1 MTSIN
6 KCILIFPPVWLPDV
20 PFLSTPAL
28 TAFLKQNNIEVEQID
43 LNIEFWRNLYSTDN
57 LSILYKTIGETFND
71 LVVRTELNHSEIEV
85 VKKLSIINEL
95 PKSQFI
101 DEVSKGII
109 TRDVLLE
116 LIGFSN
122 EFKSHKSNSN
132 INNNQSDSL
141 IKQDY
146 HDLLYNNISLSQYSY
161 SINDLL
167 RISNDI
173 ENPYF
178 RFYSDFFKTKP
189 ELETPYLF
197 GISIAANNQVV
208 PAFILASFIKQ
219 HNKHCKIVIGGSWC
233 TLVEEEMA
241 KHLLQFEAIDYMVV
255 REGEVPLLKLIQALK
270 NSNNPEQ
277 INGIYYKENGKVL
290 YHKSLENLSQD
301 ILPTPDFSGINV
313 NAYFEK
319 DTLPIQT
326 SRGCYWGKCI
336 FCSYPI
342 IEQKFKQR
350 NIDKVIEDIKRLQ
363 SLHGTKVFSFVD
375 SLVSPSFAN
384 KLSDRLIAEN
394 IIIEWIILARFEK
407 QFNHELLIKMS
418 RSGCTTICW
427 GLESGNQRVLDVI
440 NKNINLDTAKNI
452 LFHSSSANIHNRVL
466 VMFGLP
472 TETYLE
478 ANDTINFVKENE
490 KYIHSLSYNF
500 YHPEKNTPI
509 ENFSKTQNIQL
520 KQNLDKELNYGYDWQ
535 SELTSH
541 EIITIFKTY
550 TELNNLIQKNGNAY
564 KGISGIHRVINN
576 NTINS
581 SFRIGIENFSVISY
595 INVEIKPERIFYEVI
610 NN

>member
-43 LNIEFWRNLYSTDN
+43 LNIEFWQNLYSEDY
-57 LSILYKTIGETFND
+57 LSILHIALIETFND
-71 LVVRTELNHSEIEV
+71 LTAKTELNQSEIEV
-85 VKKLSIINEL
+85 IKKLSIIKEL

-109 TRDVLLE
+109 TRDVLIE

-122 EFKSHKSNSN
+122 EFKSYTSNN
-132 INNNQSDSL
+132 TKNYNHSDSL

-161 SINDLL
+161 SIKDLL
-167 RISNDI
+167 NISTDRK
-173 ENPYF
+173 NPYHL
-178 RFYSDFFKTKP
+178 FYSNFFNTKS
-189 ELETPYLF
+189 ELETPCLF

-208 PAFILASFIKQ
+208 PAFTLAFFIKQ
-219 HNKHCKIVIGGSWC
+219 HNQNCKVVIGGSWC
-233 TLVEEEMA
+233 TLVEKELA
-241 KHLLQFEAIDYMVV
+241 KNILQFDFIDYIVV
-255 REGEVPLLKLIQALK
+255 REGEVPLLNLIQSLK
-270 NSNNPEQ
+270 KSTEPEQ
-277 INGIYYKENGKVL
+277 LKDIYYQKNREVL
-290 YHKSLENLSQD
+290 YNNSFENLSQD
-301 ILPTPDFSGINV
+301 ILPTPDFSGLNV

-342 IEQKFKQR
+342 IEKKFKQR
-350 NIDKVIEDIKRLQ
+350 NVDKVIEDIKRLQ

-375 SLVSPSFAN
+375 SLVSPSFAD

-394 IIIEWIILARFEK
+394 IIIEWIILARLEK
-407 QFNHELLIKMS
+407 QFTQELLRKMS

-427 GLESGNQRVLDVI
+427 GLESGNERVLDVI
-440 NKNINLDTAKNI
+440 NKNINLGTAKNI
-452 LFHSSSANIHNRVL
+452 LSNSSSVKIHNRVL

-472 TETYLE
+472 TETYSE
-478 ANDTINFVKENE
+478 ANDTINFVNENV
-490 KYIHSLSYNF
+490 KNINSLSYNF
-500 YHPEKNTPI
+500 YHPEENTPI
-509 ENFSKTQNIQL
+509 EDFSKTHNIQL
-520 KQNLDKELNYGYDWQ
+520 KQNPNEELNYGYDWQ
-535 SELTSH
+535 SEMSKN
-541 EIITIFKTY
+541 EVISIFNAY
-550 TELNNLIQKNGNAY
+550 TELSNLIQKAENSDTGVNE
-564 KGISGIHRVINN
+564 IHKMINN

-581 SFRIGIENFSVISY
+581 SLRVENNNIS
-595 INVEIKPERIFYEVI
+595 IISFIKNNGKSERCFYEI
-610 NN
+610 LNS

>member
-43 LNIEFWRNLYSTDN
+43 LNIEFWLNLYSVDN
-57 LSILYKTIGETFND
+57 LSILHKTISETFND
-71 LVVRTELNHSEIEV
+71 LVAKTELNHSEIEV

-95 PKSQFI
+95 PISQFV

-116 LIGFSN
+116 LIGCSN
-122 EFKSHKSNSN
+122 EFKSHTSNSI

-161 SINDLL
+161 SIKDLL
-167 RISNDI
+167 RISNDR
-173 ENPYF
+173 ENPYS
-178 RFYSDFFKTKP
+178 RFYSDFFNTKP
-189 ELETPYLF
+189 ELETPCLF

-208 PAFILASFIKQ
+208 PAFTLASFIKR
-219 HNKHCKIVIGGSWC
+219 HNKDSKIVIGGSWC

-241 KHLLQFEAIDYMVV
+241 KHLQQFEAIDYMVV

-270 NSNNPEQ
+270 NNNNPEQ
-277 INGIYYKENGKVL
+277 INGIYFKKNGEVL
-290 YHKSLENLSQD
+290 FNKSFENLRQD

-350 NIDKVIEDIKRLQ
+350 NVDKVIEDIKRLQ

-375 SLVSPSFAN
+375 SLVSPSFAE
-384 KLSDRLIAEN
+384 KLSDRLIADN

-407 QFNHELLIKMS
+407 QFTQELLRKMS
-418 RSGCTTICW
+418 QSGCTTICW

-440 NKNINLDTAKNI
+440 HKNIHLDTAKNI
-452 LFHSSSANIHNRVL
+452 LSFSSSANMHNRVL

-472 TETYLE
+472 TETYME
-478 ANDTINFVKENE
+478 ANDTINFIEENE
-490 KYIHSLSYNF
+490 KNIHSLSYNF
-500 YHPEKNTPI
+500 YHPEKNTAI
-509 ENFSKTQNIQL
+509 EKFSKMQDIQL
-520 KQNLDKELNYGYDWQ
+520 KQNLNEELNYGYDWQ
-535 SELTSH
+535 SELSRD
-541 EIITIFKTY
+541 EITLLFNEYVK
-550 TELNNLIQKNGNAY
+550 
-564 KGISGIHRVINN
+564 
-576 NTINS
+576 
-581 SFRIGIENFSVISY
+581 IENKISLDKINPINILAEYNSVLHKSYRINKKENSVFSF
-595 INVEIKPERIFYEVI
+595 INKSNGYVKRLFFEITK
-610 NN
+610 N